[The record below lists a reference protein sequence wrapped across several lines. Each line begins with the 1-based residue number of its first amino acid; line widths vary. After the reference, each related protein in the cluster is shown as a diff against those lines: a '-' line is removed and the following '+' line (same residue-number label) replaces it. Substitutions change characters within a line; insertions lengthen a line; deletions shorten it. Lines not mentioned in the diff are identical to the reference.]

1 MIILI
6 KKKLFRKTYLIL
18 KTKEKNLIEN
28 LLLKNKNMK
37 EKENEIINDINQ
49 FQIQKIIKKKLFL
62 IYIFYAIIIIRKL
75 KNQKKLK
82 KDKKIS

>member
-82 KDKKIS
+82 KGKKIS

>member
-1 MIILI
+1 
-6 KKKLFRKTYLIL
+6 
-18 KTKEKNLIEN
+18 
-28 LLLKNKNMK
+28 MK

-62 IYIFYAIIIIRKL
+62 IYLLFYIFYAIIIIRKL

-82 KDKKIS
+82 KGKKIS

>member
-1 MIILI
+1 
-6 KKKLFRKTYLIL
+6 
-18 KTKEKNLIEN
+18 
-28 LLLKNKNMK
+28 MK

-82 KDKKIS
+82 KGKKIS

>member
-62 IYIFYAIIIIRKL
+62 I
-75 KNQKKLK
+75 
-82 KDKKIS
+82 